1 MRYRDQNETTAKT
14 WILRNWTDGRPRT
27 WSAIY
32 ISHNLIRVGQWR
44 SCTYHGGE
52 RGLPLSTPRLDFQE
66 NSGVVFRLDPVRD
79 KDPRQSKEH
88 F

>member
-1 MRYRDQNETTAKT
+1 MRYRDQNETTART

-32 ISHNLIRVGQWR
+32 ISHNLIGVGQWR

-52 RGLPLSTPRLDFQE
+52 RGLPFLPQGLTFKRTVASCF
-66 NSGVVFRLDPVRD
+66 V
-79 KDPRQSKEH
+79 
-88 F
+88 